1 MSHFECTRYLTR
13 FLSTFCRPQVATCS
27 GANAF
32 EPWVAIF
39 TGIIGA
45 VACQCQIILFENYLF
60 IDDPLNASAVHL
72 AAGGAGMIW
81 VAFAANPDFVGEEF
95 AGIFYGGDAKLLG
108 YQIYGLFVY
117 CAWTL
122 VTSGAMFYALKM
134 AGWFRISE
142 QEEMEGA
149 DLTHHGG
156 KAYPID
162 DEHTMTGAAGN
173 SSESDDTPAKE

>member
-1 MSHFECTRYLTR
+1 MHLTR
-13 FLSTFCRPQVATCS
+13 FHLFFPQVATCS

-39 TGIIGA
+39 VGILGA

-72 AAGGAGMIW
+72 AAGGAGMIF
-81 VAFAANPDFVGEEF
+81 VAFGANPTFVGDEF
-95 AGIFYGGDAKLLG
+95 AGIFYGGDAKFLG
-108 YQIYGLFVY
+108 YQIYGLVCY
-117 CAWTL
+117 CGWTV
-122 VTSGAMFYALKM
+122 VTSGAMFYALKL
-134 AGWFRISE
+134 AGWLRISE
-142 QEEMEGA
+142 EEEMEGA

-162 DEHTMTGAAGN
+162 DEHTMQEKPN
-173 SSESDDTPAKE
+173 SSESDDTPADA